1 MSAALR
7 TRNAVLI
14 AIAITFTV
22 LFLAIPTPAL
32 VDDRPG
38 GLIDAFFGA
47 SFVNPF
53 AAGYSLDVWATG
65 VALLT
70 WIVYEWRALG
80 VRRGWI
86 AVILGFVPGVAVG
99 FVAYLLIREP
109 QLRTEPV
116 AAAEAASA

>member
-14 AIAITFTV
+14 AIAVLFTV
-22 LFLAIPTPAL
+22 LFFVIPVPAL
-32 VDDRPG
+32 LDDRPG
-38 GLIDAFFGA
+38 GLVEAFFRA
-47 SFVNPF
+47 SFINPF

-65 VALLT
+65 FALFT
-70 WIVYEWRALG
+70 WIVYEWRVYG

-86 AVILGFVPGVAVG
+86 AALLSFVPGVAVG

-116 AAAEAASA
+116 SAAS